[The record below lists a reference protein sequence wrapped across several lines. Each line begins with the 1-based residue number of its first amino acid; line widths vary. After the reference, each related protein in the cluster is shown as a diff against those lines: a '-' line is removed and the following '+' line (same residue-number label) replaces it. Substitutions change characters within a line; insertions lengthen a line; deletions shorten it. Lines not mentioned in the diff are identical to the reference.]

1 MEQNAGIAEIA
12 ACLDEVMQPDQQ
24 TMVLL
29 ETMSGKGSEV
39 GGRFEE
45 LRAIIDTCR
54 YGDLLGVCRDTCH
67 VSDAGYGIVHDLDG
81 VLAEFDRVIGLSRLR
96 ALRSERRRMKNPCGA
111 HKDRHERIGCG
122 YLGEETFR
130 RIVNHP
136 ALHDLPMILET
147 PNQLPGY
154 AAEIA
159 LLRGFC
165 AGFRM
170 KDTGILDLSRRDN
183 ATLKKTPL
191 KGAVKTLKEHEDRKY
206 IKVGLTALAVIFIS
220 ILLVVIFTN
229 LPGFF
234 AMLQALGAI
243 LEPLIFGVVIAF
255 LLNPIVRFFDTR
267 LIPLL
272 EKHTKWKPT
281 AIRHLQPRV
290 RRRGGPHCRGA
301 HSLRVLLH
309 APAAAV

>member
-1 MEQNAGIAEIA
+1 MLYLGCHLSSSRGFAAMGKTALELGANTFQFFTRNPRGGAARSADPADAAVLCKMQADGLLGPLIAHAPDTVNPCSKDARTREFAREVLADDLSRMELLPGNFYNFHPGSHVGQGADAGIAEIA
-12 ACLDEVMQPDQQ
+12 ACLDEVMQPDQR

-54 YGDLLGVCRDTCH
+54 YGDLLGVCLDTCH
-67 VSDAGYGIVHDLDG
+67 VSDAGYDIVHDLDG

-96 ALRSERRRMKNPCGA
+96 ALHLNDSKNPCGA

-147 PNQLPGY
+147 PNELPGY

-165 AGFRM
+165 Q
-170 KDTGILDLSRRDN
+170 D
-183 ATLKKTPL
+183 P
-191 KGAVKTLKEHEDRKY
+191 V
-206 IKVGLTALAVIFIS
+206 
-220 ILLVVIFTN
+220 
-229 LPGFF
+229 
-234 AMLQALGAI
+234 
-243 LEPLIFGVVIAF
+243 
-255 LLNPIVRFFDTR
+255 
-267 LIPLL
+267 
-272 EKHTKWKPT
+272 
-281 AIRHLQPRV
+281 
-290 RRRGGPHCRGA
+290 
-301 HSLRVLLH
+301 
-309 APAAAV
+309 